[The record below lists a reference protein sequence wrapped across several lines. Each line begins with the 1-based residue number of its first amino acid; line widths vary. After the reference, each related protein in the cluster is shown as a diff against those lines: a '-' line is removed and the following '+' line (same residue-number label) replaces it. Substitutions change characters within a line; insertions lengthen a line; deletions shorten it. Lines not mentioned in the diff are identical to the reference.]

1 MCVLFIYGLKG
12 YAFMPATCEACNV
25 RPNMQ
30 CLKVT
35 SLFSSTA
42 ENFKHVFTLTHMPL
56 LSKSYICVYV
66 LKTIKTLP
74 LSGFQLR
81 RKKNPDTKRRQLSGS
96 EIIQQCFWINI
107 SSLHFLKSYWE
118 KALNSVMDHDCTSEI
133 TLFIRIISDNSII
146 YI

>member
-1 MCVLFIYGLKG
+1 MSIEIFRTRSKNGRKIYSLFFIEIIMCVLFIYGLKG

-74 LSGFQLR
+74 LLSLR
-81 RKKNPDTKRRQLSGS
+81 VT
-96 EIIQQCFWINI
+96 
-107 SSLHFLKSYWE
+107 
-118 KALNSVMDHDCTSEI
+118 
-133 TLFIRIISDNSII
+133 
-146 YI
+146 